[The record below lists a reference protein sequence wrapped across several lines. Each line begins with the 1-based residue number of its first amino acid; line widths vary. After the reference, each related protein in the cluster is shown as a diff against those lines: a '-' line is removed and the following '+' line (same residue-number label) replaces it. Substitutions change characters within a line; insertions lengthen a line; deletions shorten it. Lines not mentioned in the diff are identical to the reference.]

1 VLVQLRIEAIF
12 VALCSLALVA
22 AYPFMKRITW
32 WPQLWL
38 GLVFSWGALVG
49 WVAVTGGADAA
60 MLWLYGGTIFW
71 VVGYDTIYAMQD
83 REDDALVGIRSTALR
98 MGEHIR
104 SGVALCYLLALGG
117 LGHGD
122 LERAATRAGAG
133 RARSCRFA
141 LGISDRFAQKGWKQ
155 CARPF
160 PVEQGDRAAGRARL
174 PCRRRYRLKRRRVY
188 GQPAA
193 GKSAIV
199 VSDICMGTMT
209 FGSQADEAVAHRVL
223 DMSLDAGINFFDTA
237 EGYPVPP
244 DPKWVGRTEEIV
256 GRWLKGKNRDA
267 IIIATKVSGPS
278 HVWFKSPKRGGM
290 TALDRR
296 KITVA
301 VEDSLRR
308 LQTDYIDL
316 YQTHWPDHGTPYEET
331 MEVLDELVRA
341 GKVRIIG
348 CSNETSWGLMKSIQ
362 ASERLGVARYQTIQ
376 NNFSINNRRFED
388 ELAQVCREEGV
399 SLIPYS
405 PLARRRAVGQIS
417 GWRRGLKAHA
427 LPAIWK
433 CSIRGRR

>member
-1 VLVQLRIEAIF
+1 
-12 VALCSLALVA
+12 
-22 AYPFMKRITW
+22 
-32 WPQLWL
+32 
-38 GLVFSWGALVG
+38 
-49 WVAVTGGADAA
+49 
-60 MLWLYGGTIFW
+60 
-71 VVGYDTIYAMQD
+71 
-83 REDDALVGIRSTALR
+83 
-98 MGEHIR
+98 MGNR
-104 SGVALCYLLALGG
+104 
-117 LGHGD
+117 
-122 LERAATRAGAG
+122 
-133 RARSCRFA
+133 
-141 LGISDRFAQKGWKQ
+141 
-155 CARPF
+155 
-160 PVEQGDRAAGRARL
+160 RL
-174 PCRRRYRLKRRRVY
+174 
-188 GQPAA
+188 

-244 DPKWVGRTEEIV
+244 DVKWVGRTEEIV

-267 IIIATKVSGPS
+267 IILATKVSGPS

-290 TALDRR
+290 TALDRHN
-296 KITVA
+296 ITVA

-341 GKVRIIG
+341 GKVRILG

-405 PLARRRAVGQIS
+405 PLAGGVLSGKYQDGARPDGARFTRYMDMTDARQAAMAMRFAGPRALESTAKILEIAKEAGMSPVTLATAWSKQHDFVASTIVGVSSVEQCAEIFAAND
-417 GWRRGLKAHA
+417 LV
-427 LPAIWK
+427 LPADMMKAIHK
-433 CSIRGRR
+433 VTKEVLYPMG